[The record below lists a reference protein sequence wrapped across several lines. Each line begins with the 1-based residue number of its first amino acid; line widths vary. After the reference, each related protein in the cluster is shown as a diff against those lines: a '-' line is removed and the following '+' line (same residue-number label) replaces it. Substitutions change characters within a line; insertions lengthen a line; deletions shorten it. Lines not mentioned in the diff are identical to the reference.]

1 MQPLVKTAIVDAA
14 SHFLV
19 REKRTTGVQ
28 TLKDVIHAR
37 IVRRVDLLDNERPE
51 NTVLDF
57 ELVRLL
63 KILVRA
69 ILPAT
74 SFSYSFEIKRLP
86 FTPRLFTK
94 APFKMA
100 LTTDLRSPLQSARF
114 PPGVLHLERWIWR
127 VT

>member
-1 MQPLVKTAIVDAA
+1 MQQLVKTTVVDAV

-51 NTVLDF
+51 NAVLDF

-63 KILVRA
+63 KILVRE

-74 SFSYSFEIKRLP
+74 SFFYSLEIKRLP

-94 APFKMA
+94 V
-100 LTTDLRSPLQSARF
+100 PLEEIKNASQPLLAVDHEVF
-114 PPGVLHLERWIWR
+114 L
-127 VT
+127 